1 MALAGLA
8 KQIRCVPVCVTKQQ
22 YEVESHEQPQ
32 TWLDLNNRF
41 IGLYGVG
48 TSPSG
53 GHRPVAQSQS
63 DGVRCEQHPF
73 AAIEHRVTH
82 SDDTFHYRYD
92 ANKQQLLVD
101 KIAYQGVRAA
111 EVLKHGN
118 SSQLALAVSQPRFG
132 LQVIKV
138 AVNLTGQPYEGMGY
152 YWVAQGSIKQNLP
165 ALKQL
170 LTERELTGGMVSET
184 AQGNVRVDCTIVG

>member
-1 MALAGLA
+1 MAMQRKRLSVLLLLAVWMTGAWAGEQAVSAEQWLSR
-8 KQIRCVPVCVTKQQ
+8 KGMTCDINNTHLFKMSTGVT
-22 YEVESHEQPQ
+22 
-32 TWLDLNNRF
+32 
-41 IGLYGVG
+41 
-48 TSPSG
+48 
-53 GHRPVAQSQS
+53 
-63 DGVRCEQHPF
+63 DG
-73 AAIEHRVTH
+73 
-82 SDDTFHYRYD
+82 DDKFHYRHNV
-92 ANKQQLLVD
+92 AKQTLHVEGV
-101 KIAYQGVRAA
+101 AYQGVSAA
-111 EVLKHGN
+111 QVLKSGN

>member
-1 MALAGLA
+1 MSSFKHGFIL
-8 KQIRCVPVCVTKQQ
+8 T
-22 YEVESHEQPQ
+22 
-32 TWLDLNNRF
+32 
-41 IGLYGVG
+41 IGLLGYTVWAQAQVVG
-48 TSPSG
+48 IDQWLSRKAMACDVNNTHLLQLST
-53 GHRPVAQSQS
+53 A
-63 DGVRCEQHPF
+63 
-73 AAIEHRVTH
+73 VTH

-101 KIAYQGVRAA
+101 KTAYQGVRAA

>member
-1 MALAGLA
+1 MSSLKHGFIL
-8 KQIRCVPVCVTKQQ
+8 T
-22 YEVESHEQPQ
+22 
-32 TWLDLNNRF
+32 
-41 IGLYGVG
+41 IGLLGYTVW
-48 TSPSG
+48 
-53 GHRPVAQSQS
+53 AQAQVVDIDQWLSRKAMACDVNNTHLLQLS
-63 DGVRCEQHPF
+63 T
-73 AAIEHRVTH
+73 AVTH

-92 ANKQQLLVD
+92 ANKQQLLVN

-111 EVLKHGN
+111 EVLKRGN